1 MKSFEQKVDY
11 VKYNFVQAKCL
22 CLTLCTSEVENAC
35 KAKCHRSLV
44 CMKHVNMLIHGWSY
58 AFN

>member
-11 VKYNFVQAKCL
+11 VKYNFVQ
-22 CLTLCTSEVENAC
+22 EVENAC